1 MGAPSFAKK
10 NQGELLGCQ
19 QMATCWMKQ
28 LYLHI
33 YLNVIDIGKKNQG
46 FLKISNFT
54 PHDILTSLAY
64 IVKFELKVLSQSNEL
79 SQLLFRDSIKMND
92 FEIYA

>member
-1 MGAPSFAKK
+1 MQKK
-10 NQGELLGCQ
+10 KSRGVVGVPTNGDMLDE
-19 QMATCWMKQ
+19 AVISA
-28 LYLHI
+28 YLPECYI
-33 YLNVIDIGKKNQG
+33 YREKNQG

-54 PHDILTSLAY
+54 PHDTLTSLAY

-79 SQLLFRDSIKMND
+79 SQLLFRDSIKMNV

>member
-54 PHDILTSLAY
+54 PHGILTSLAY

-79 SQLLFRDSIKMND
+79 S
-92 FEIYA
+92 

>member
-1 MGAPSFAKK
+1 MPTNGDMLDEVVIS
-10 NQGELLGCQ
+10 
-19 QMATCWMKQ
+19 T
-28 LYLHI
+28 YLPEC
-33 YLNVIDIGKKNQG
+33 YRYRKKNQG

-79 SQLLFRDSIKMND
+79 SQLLFRDSIKMNV